1 MDVQFREKI
10 ETATLPLIDELR
22 RRLAALPTVAVLNHY
37 QLQHH
42 LSQFDKTKFPDGFW
56 AKWRYIWALRLSS
69 GFSECADP
77 AASEPEFKQVNEL
90 VEKIFDLYS
99 FGALYEPGSSPGNEK
114 EYLTRLGLA
123 LKVREPDALSFPE
136 QAKSWALAR
145 FRPFSDSYFL
155 PTFGL
160 RFEEIFQWTDD
171 LTCLLEARLNRW
183 TEDMVSIFKDL
194 KSVQESFVR
203 GTLDIEGARERG
215 EQLQIAERL
224 ERNGRDSDTLHVL
237 SKAEVQQNAPK
248 ISMNVLIHRL
258 AIKPG
263 DVGADLVFPHQ
274 ENPLEYKTFV
284 ILPNENLYFL
294 DPSSAHRI
302 LAKTFEREILDNGKL
317 RDRYLKNR
325 GGATESLV
333 EESARRV
340 FPKAVVYSNYYLR
353 KGSLEKDLFIRDED
367 TLILVECKNSR
378 LRAFRGATDDLIK
391 FENDFENSVQ
401 YGYDQANEVKRR
413 ILEDEETTF
422 LDSKWR
428 TWFSVKRADIKK
440 IFIVCVT
447 VTPRG
452 PFGTDLS
459 YELKKENAEPFPLAL
474 GLFDFETICKYFDSQ
489 QFVKYLEGRQLL
501 HGRVR
506 TGDEL
511 NYAGYLLKFGNLD
524 FQDHTFVTDDFS
536 GIFDRKW
543 YREKGMEIAEPSD
556 RPVLTRM
563 VRQGNRVKVGHS
575 TGREEIIQLPP
586 WVIERTVGKSPIK
599 MKGSDRNK
607 PCPCGSGL
615 KLKRCCGVP

>member
-1 MDVQFREKI
+1 VQFREKI
-10 ETATLPLIDELR
+10 ETATLSLIDELR
-22 RRLAALPTVAVLNHY
+22 QKLAALPTVAVFNHY

-69 GFSECADP
+69 EFSEGADS
-77 AASEPEFKQVNEL
+77 AASEREFKQINEL

-99 FGALYEPGSSPGNEK
+99 FGALYEPGRSPGDEK

-136 QAKSWALAR
+136 QTKSWALAR
-145 FRPFSDSYFL
+145 FQPLNDSYFL

-160 RFEEIFQWTDD
+160 RFEEIFQWIDD
-171 LTCLLEARLNRW
+171 LIRVLEARLNSW
-183 TEDMVSIFKDL
+183 VGDMVSIFKDL
-194 KSVQESFVR
+194 KSVQGSFVD
-203 GTLDIEGARERG
+203 GTLDVEGARDRG
-215 EQLQIAERL
+215 KQLQIAERL

-237 SKAEVQQNAPK
+237 SRAEVQQNTPK
-248 ISMNVLIHRL
+248 TTVDALINRL
-258 AIKPG
+258 GIKPG
-263 DVGADLVFPHQ
+263 DVGAEFVFPHQ

-284 ILPNENLYFL
+284 TLPNENFYFL
-294 DPSSAHRI
+294 DPSSAHRV

-325 GGATESLV
+325 GAATESLV
-333 EESARRV
+333 EESARKV
-340 FPKAVVYSNYYLR
+340 FPKAAIYSNYYLQ
-353 KGSLEKDLFIRDED
+353 KGSLEKDLFIRDGD
-367 TLILVECKNSR
+367 TLILIECKNSK

-413 ILEDEETTF
+413 ILENEEATF
-422 LDSKWR
+422 LDAKWR
-428 TWFSVKRADIKK
+428 PEFSVKRADIKK

-447 VTPRG
+447 TTPRG

-459 YELKKENAEPFPLAL
+459 YELKKENGEPFPLAL
-474 GLFDFETICKYFDSQ
+474 GLFDFETICKHFDSQ
-489 QFVKYLEGRQLL
+489 QFVQYLEGRQVL

-511 NYAGYLLKFGNLD
+511 NYAGYFLKFGNLD

-543 YREKGMEIAEPSD
+543 YREQGMEVAEPSD
-556 RPVLTRM
+556 GPVLTSM

-575 TGREEIIQLPP
+575 TGREEIIQLPQ

-599 MKGSDRNK
+599 MKGSERNK

-615 KLKRCCGVP
+615 KLKRCCGVT